1 MSFFDEL
8 GRKITDAGKAASEK
22 AKDLAEV
29 THLNSVIKEKQ
40 AQADALTA
48 ELGEAYFNAHVNDK
62 NCEFY
67 DKVDEIDNLKK
78 AIDDCRSSILEI
90 KGLVECPFCGTQFD
104 ADENC
109 CPNCGKAIP
118 RRAQSIVSG
127 NGEEKLI
134 CAVCGYHMRPGSNF
148 CIMCGTPVKK
158 EDSAKTE
165 ESAVRVFTPA
175 EKKPAASTPLAEER
189 PVNVPTGVSHAA
201 SSPVNTPES
210 VPFAAAAPINKA
222 ASVPPAAASPVNAAA
237 SVPPVAASPVNAAA
251 SVPPVAAS
259 PVNAA
264 ASVPPVAA
272 SPVNAAASVPPVAA
286 SPVNAAAAPENVPS
300 ADFSSIDTQKT
311 ENHTVFF
318 ENSAPD
324 TPADRGNPLKT
335 ESSVPGAQSD
345 ISESDELDAIAA
357 KAAAEIS
364 RMTAEKIA
372 ARQKTGAVPFSNSA
386 PEEELPDFD
395 AIDDGLIVEEQFISD
410 NNTDGGSP
418 RAAVSRPSINGCRCK
433 KCGAPMA
440 ANAVFCPKCG
450 AQNKKEHT
458 SAPVC
463 PCCGAFVGTGMT
475 FCPEC
480 GSKLTQ

>member
-67 DKVDEIDNLKK
+67 DKVNEIDNLKK

-118 RRAQSIVSG
+118 RRAQSVVSG

-175 EKKPAASTPLAEER
+175 EKKSAASAPLAEER

-222 ASVPPAAASPVNAAA
+222 ASVQ
-237 SVPPVAASPVNAAA
+237 PVAASPVNAAA
-251 SVPPVAAS
+251 SVQPVAAS
-259 PVNAA
+259 T
-264 ASVPPVAA
+264 
-272 SPVNAAASVPPVAA
+272 VNAAASVPPVAA
-286 SPVNAAAAPENVPS
+286 SPVNAAAAPEKVPS
-300 ADFSSIDTQKT
+300 AGFSSIDTQKT

-324 TPADRGNPLKT
+324 TLADRGNPLKT

-372 ARQKTGAVPFSNSA
+372 ARQKAGAVPFSNSA

-410 NNTDGGSP
+410 NNSDGGSP

>member
-118 RRAQSIVSG
+118 RRAQSVVSG

-175 EKKPAASTPLAEER
+175 EKKPAASAPLAEER

-201 SSPVNTPES
+201 SSPVNAPES
-210 VPFAAAAPINKA
+210 VPFAAASPVNAAASVQPAAAAHINKA
-222 ASVPPAAASPVNAAA
+222 ASVPPVAAAPINKAA

-272 SPVNAAASVPPVAA
+272 SPM
-286 SPVNAAAAPENVPS
+286 NAAAAPENVPS
-300 ADFSSIDTQKT
+300 AGFSSVDTQKT

-318 ENSAPD
+318 ENSDPIA
-324 TPADRGNPLKT
+324 PADRGNPLKT

-345 ISESDELDAIAA
+345 ISESDGLDAIAA

-372 ARQKTGAVPFSNSA
+372 ARQKAGAVPFSNSA

-395 AIDDGLIVEEQFISD
+395 AIDDGLIVEDQFISD
-410 NNTDGGSP
+410 NNSDGGSP

>member
-118 RRAQSIVSG
+118 RRAQSVVSG

-175 EKKPAASTPLAEER
+175 EKKPAASAPLAEER

-222 ASVPPAAASPVNAAA
+222 ASVPP
-237 SVPPVAASPVNAAA
+237 VAASPVNAAA
-251 SVPPVAAS
+251 SVQPVAAS
-259 PVNAA
+259 PI
-264 ASVPPVAA
+264 
-272 SPVNAAASVPPVAA
+272 
-286 SPVNAAAAPENVPS
+286 NAAAAPENVPS
-300 ADFSSIDTQKT
+300 AGFSSVDTQKT

-318 ENSAPD
+318 ENSDPIA
-324 TPADRGNPLKT
+324 PADRGNPLKT

-372 ARQKTGAVPFSNSA
+372 ARQKAGAVPFSNSA

-395 AIDDGLIVEEQFISD
+395 AIDDGLIVEDQFISD
-410 NNTDGGSP
+410 NNSDGGSP
-418 RAAVSRPSINGCRCK
+418 RAAVSRPSIKGCRCK

>member
-67 DKVDEIDNLKK
+67 DKVNEIDNLKK

-90 KGLVECPFCGTQFD
+90 KGLVECLFCGTQFD

-118 RRAQSIVSG
+118 RRALSVVSG

-134 CAVCGYHMRPGSNF
+134 CAVCGYHMRPDSNF

-175 EKKPAASTPLAEER
+175 EKKPAASAPLAEER

-210 VPFAAAAPINKA
+210 VPFAAASA
-222 ASVPPAAASPVNAAA
+222 PVNT
-237 SVPPVAASPVNAAA
+237 
-251 SVPPVAAS
+251 
-259 PVNAA
+259 
-264 ASVPPVAA
+264 
-272 SPVNAAASVPPVAA
+272 AASVPPVAA

-300 ADFSSIDTQKT
+300 AGFSSIDTQKT

-324 TPADRGNPLKT
+324 TPADRGNPMKT
-335 ESSVPGAQSD
+335 ESAVPAAQSGV
-345 ISESDELDAIAA
+345 SEDSELDAIAA

-372 ARQKTGAVPFSNSA
+372 ARQKAGAVPFSNSA

-410 NNTDGGSP
+410 NNSDSGSP

>member
-67 DKVDEIDNLKK
+67 DKVNEIDNLKK

-118 RRAQSIVSG
+118 RRAQSVVSG

-175 EKKPAASTPLAEER
+175 EKKPAASAPLAEER

-201 SSPVNTPES
+201 ASPINTAASVPHAASAPVNT
-210 VPFAAAAPINKA
+210 A
-222 ASVPPAAASPVNAAA
+222 ASVPPMAAAPVNAAA
-237 SVPPVAASPVNAAA
+237 SVPPVAASPVNATA

-259 PVNAA
+259 PI
-264 ASVPPVAA
+264 
-272 SPVNAAASVPPVAA
+272 
-286 SPVNAAAAPENVPS
+286 NAAAAPENVPS
-300 ADFSSIDTQKT
+300 AGFSSVDTQKT

-335 ESSVPGAQSD
+335 ESSVPGAQPGV
-345 ISESDELDAIAA
+345 SEDSELDAIAA

-410 NNTDGGSP
+410 NNSDGGSP

>member
-67 DKVDEIDNLKK
+67 DKVNEIDNLKK

-175 EKKPAASTPLAEER
+175 EKKSAASAPLAEER

-210 VPFAAAAPINKA
+210 VPFAAAAPVNK
-222 ASVPPAAASPVNAAA
+222 AA
-237 SVPPVAASPVNAAA
+237 SVPPVAASPI
-251 SVPPVAAS
+251 
-259 PVNAA
+259 
-264 ASVPPVAA
+264 
-272 SPVNAAASVPPVAA
+272 
-286 SPVNAAAAPENVPS
+286 NAAAAPENVPS
-300 ADFSSIDTQKT
+300 AGFSSVDTQKT

-318 ENSAPD
+318 ENSDPD

-386 PEEELPDFD
+386 SEEELPDFD

-463 PCCGAFVGTGMT
+463 PCCGAFVGAGMT

>member
-175 EKKPAASTPLAEER
+175 EKKSAASAPLAEER

-201 SSPVNTPES
+201 SSPINT
-210 VPFAAAAPINKA
+210 A
-222 ASVPPAAASPVNAAA
+222 ASVPHAAASPVNAAA
-237 SVPPVAASPVNAAA
+237 SVPPVAASPI
-251 SVPPVAAS
+251 
-259 PVNAA
+259 
-264 ASVPPVAA
+264 
-272 SPVNAAASVPPVAA
+272 
-286 SPVNAAAAPENVPS
+286 NAAAAPENVPS
-300 ADFSSIDTQKT
+300 AGFSSVDIQKT

-410 NNTDGGSP
+410 NNSDGGSP
-418 RAAVSRPSINGCRCK
+418 RATVSRPSINGCRCK

>member
-40 AQADALTA
+40 AQADVLTA

-118 RRAQSIVSG
+118 RRAQSVVSG
-127 NGEEKLI
+127 SGEEKLI

-148 CIMCGTPVKK
+148 CIICGTPVKK

-175 EKKPAASTPLAEER
+175 EKKPAASAPLAEER

-222 ASVPPAAASPVNAAA
+222 ASVPPVAASHINAAA
-237 SVPPVAASPVNAAA
+237 SVPPVAASPM
-251 SVPPVAAS
+251 
-259 PVNAA
+259 
-264 ASVPPVAA
+264 
-272 SPVNAAASVPPVAA
+272 
-286 SPVNAAAAPENVPS
+286 NAAAAPENMPS
-300 ADFSSIDTQKT
+300 AGFSSVDTPKT

-318 ENSAPD
+318 ENSDPIA
-324 TPADRGNPLKT
+324 PADRGNPLKT
-335 ESSVPGAQSD
+335 ENSVPGAQSD

-372 ARQKTGAVPFSNSA
+372 ARQKAGAVPFSNSA

-395 AIDDGLIVEEQFISD
+395 AIDDGLIVEDQFISD
-410 NNTDGGSP
+410 NNSDGGSP

>member
-67 DKVDEIDNLKK
+67 DKVDEIDKLKK

-118 RRAQSIVSG
+118 RRAQSVVSG
-127 NGEEKLI
+127 SGEEKLV

-165 ESAVRVFTPA
+165 ESAVRVFIPA
-175 EKKPAASTPLAEER
+175 EKKPAASAPLAEER
-189 PVNVPTGVSHAA
+189 PVNVPTGVPHATP
-201 SSPVNTPES
+201 SPVNTPES

-222 ASVPPAAASPVNAAA
+222 ASVPPTAAAPINTPTSVPSTAASPINAAA
-237 SVPPVAASPVNAAA
+237 SVPPVASAPVNTAA
-251 SVPPVAAS
+251 SIPPVAVS
-259 PVNAA
+259 PINAA
-264 ASVPPVAA
+264 T
-272 SPVNAAASVPPVAA
+272 
-286 SPVNAAAAPENVPS
+286 APENVPS
-300 ADFSSIDTQKT
+300 AGFSSVDTQKT

-318 ENSAPD
+318 ENSDPVA
-324 TPADRGNPLKT
+324 PADRSIPLKT
-335 ESSVPGAQSD
+335 ESSVPGAKSD

-372 ARQKTGAVPFSNSA
+372 ARQKAGAVPFSNSD

-410 NNTDGGSP
+410 NNSDGGSL

>member
-67 DKVDEIDNLKK
+67 DKVNEIDNLKK

-118 RRAQSIVSG
+118 RRAQSVVSG

-175 EKKPAASTPLAEER
+175 EKKPAASAPLAEER

-201 SSPVNTPES
+201 ASPINTAAS

-222 ASVPPAAASPVNAAA
+222 ASVPPVAAAPINKAA
-237 SVPPVAASPVNAAA
+237 SVPPVAASPI
-251 SVPPVAAS
+251 
-259 PVNAA
+259 
-264 ASVPPVAA
+264 
-272 SPVNAAASVPPVAA
+272 
-286 SPVNAAAAPENVPS
+286 NAAAAPENVPS
-300 ADFSSIDTQKT
+300 AGFSSVDTQKT

-372 ARQKTGAVPFSNSA
+372 ARQKAGAVPFSNSA

-410 NNTDGGSP
+410 NNSDGGSP

>member
-118 RRAQSIVSG
+118 RRAQSVVSG
-127 NGEEKLI
+127 SGEEKLI

-175 EKKPAASTPLAEER
+175 EKKPAASAPLAEER

-222 ASVPPAAASPVNAAA
+222 ASVPPVAASHINAAA
-237 SVPPVAASPVNAAA
+237 SVPPVAASPM
-251 SVPPVAAS
+251 
-259 PVNAA
+259 
-264 ASVPPVAA
+264 
-272 SPVNAAASVPPVAA
+272 
-286 SPVNAAAAPENVPS
+286 NAAAAPENVPS
-300 ADFSSIDTQKT
+300 AGFSSVDTQKT

-318 ENSAPD
+318 ENSDPIA
-324 TPADRGNPLKT
+324 PADRGNPLKT

-372 ARQKTGAVPFSNSA
+372 ARQKAGAVPFSNSA

-395 AIDDGLIVEEQFISD
+395 AIDDGLIVEDQFISD
-410 NNTDGGSP
+410 NNSDGGSP

>member
-40 AQADALTA
+40 AQADVLTA

-118 RRAQSIVSG
+118 RRAQSVVSG
-127 NGEEKLI
+127 SGEEKLI

-148 CIMCGTPVKK
+148 CIICGTPVKK

-175 EKKPAASTPLAEER
+175 EKKPAASAPLAEER

-222 ASVPPAAASPVNAAA
+222 ASVPPVAASHINAAA

-259 PVNAA
+259 PMNAT
-264 ASVPPVAA
+264 
-272 SPVNAAASVPPVAA
+272 
-286 SPVNAAAAPENVPS
+286 AAPENVPS
-300 ADFSSIDTQKT
+300 AGFSSVDTQKT

-318 ENSAPD
+318 ENSDPIA
-324 TPADRGNPLKT
+324 PADRGNPLKT

-372 ARQKTGAVPFSNSA
+372 ARQKAGAVPFSNSA

-395 AIDDGLIVEEQFISD
+395 AIDDGLIVEDQFISD
-410 NNTDGGSP
+410 NNSDGGSP

>member
-175 EKKPAASTPLAEER
+175 EKKPAASAPLAEER

-201 SSPVNTPES
+201 AS
-210 VPFAAAAPINKA
+210 PINTA
-222 ASVPPAAASPVNAAA
+222 ASVPHAASAAVNTAASVPHAAVSPVNAAA

-251 SVPPVAAS
+251 SVQPVAAS
-259 PVNAA
+259 PINT
-264 ASVPPVAA
+264 
-272 SPVNAAASVPPVAA
+272 
-286 SPVNAAAAPENVPS
+286 AAAPKKVPS
-300 ADFSSIDTQKT
+300 AGFSSVDTQKT

-324 TPADRGNPLKT
+324 TPVDRGNPLKT
-335 ESSVPGAQSD
+335 ESFVPAAQSD

-410 NNTDGGSP
+410 NNSDGGSP

>member
-8 GRKITDAGKAASEK
+8 GRKITDAGKAASDK

-118 RRAQSIVSG
+118 RRAQSVVSG
-127 NGEEKLI
+127 SGEEKLI

-175 EKKPAASTPLAEER
+175 EKKPAASAPLAEER

-210 VPFAAAAPINKA
+210 VPFAAAAPIHKA
-222 ASVPPAAASPVNAAA
+222 ASVPPVAASHINAAA
-237 SVPPVAASPVNAAA
+237 SVPPVAASPM
-251 SVPPVAAS
+251 
-259 PVNAA
+259 
-264 ASVPPVAA
+264 
-272 SPVNAAASVPPVAA
+272 
-286 SPVNAAAAPENVPS
+286 NAAAAPENVPS
-300 ADFSSIDTQKT
+300 AGFSSVDTQKT

-318 ENSAPD
+318 ENSDPIA
-324 TPADRGNPLKT
+324 PADRGNPLKT

-372 ARQKTGAVPFSNSA
+372 ARQKAGAVPFSNSA

-395 AIDDGLIVEEQFISD
+395 AIDDGLIVEDQFISD
-410 NNTDGGSP
+410 NNSDGGSP

-480 GSKLTQ
+480 GSRLTQ

>member
-67 DKVDEIDNLKK
+67 DKVNEIDNLKK

-118 RRAQSIVSG
+118 RRAQSVVSG

-175 EKKPAASTPLAEER
+175 EKKSAASAPLAEER

-222 ASVPPAAASPVNAAA
+222 ASVQPVAASPVNAAASVQPVAASTVNAAA
-237 SVPPVAASPVNAAA
+237 SVPPVAASPI
-251 SVPPVAAS
+251 
-259 PVNAA
+259 
-264 ASVPPVAA
+264 
-272 SPVNAAASVPPVAA
+272 
-286 SPVNAAAAPENVPS
+286 NAAAAPEKVPS
-300 ADFSSIDTQKT
+300 AGFSSIDTQKT

-318 ENSAPD
+318 ENSDPIA
-324 TPADRGNPLKT
+324 PADRGNPLKT

-372 ARQKTGAVPFSNSA
+372 ARQKAGAVPFSNSA

-410 NNTDGGSP
+410 NNSDGGSP

>member
-251 SVPPVAAS
+251 
-259 PVNAA
+259 
-264 ASVPPVAA
+264 
-272 SPVNAAASVPPVAA
+272 
-286 SPVNAAAAPENVPS
+286 APENVPS

>member
-118 RRAQSIVSG
+118 RRAQSVVSG

-175 EKKPAASTPLAEER
+175 EKKPAASAPLAEER

-201 SSPVNTPES
+201 ASPINTAAS

-222 ASVPPAAASPVNAAA
+222 ASVPP
-237 SVPPVAASPVNAAA
+237 VAASPI
-251 SVPPVAAS
+251 
-259 PVNAA
+259 
-264 ASVPPVAA
+264 
-272 SPVNAAASVPPVAA
+272 
-286 SPVNAAAAPENVPS
+286 NAAAAPENVPS
-300 ADFSSIDTQKT
+300 AGFSSVDTQKT

-372 ARQKTGAVPFSNSA
+372 ARQKAGAVPFSNSA

-410 NNTDGGSP
+410 NNSDGGSP

>member
-67 DKVDEIDNLKK
+67 DKVNEIDNLKK

-175 EKKPAASTPLAEER
+175 EKKSAASAPLAEER

-222 ASVPPAAASPVNAAA
+222 ASVPPMAASPINAAASVPPAAASPVNKAA
-237 SVPPVAASPVNAAA
+237 SVPPVAASPI
-251 SVPPVAAS
+251 
-259 PVNAA
+259 
-264 ASVPPVAA
+264 
-272 SPVNAAASVPPVAA
+272 
-286 SPVNAAAAPENVPS
+286 NAAAAPENVPS
-300 ADFSSIDTQKT
+300 AGFSSVDTQKT

-318 ENSAPD
+318 ENSDPD

-386 PEEELPDFD
+386 SEEELPDFD

-463 PCCGAFVGTGMT
+463 PCCGAFVGAGMT

>member
-118 RRAQSIVSG
+118 RRAQSVVSG

-175 EKKPAASTPLAEER
+175 EKKPAASAPLAEER

-222 ASVPPAAASPVNAAA
+222 ASVQ
-237 SVPPVAASPVNAAA
+237 PVAASPVNAAA
-251 SVPPVAAS
+251 SVQPVAAA
-259 PVNAA
+259 PINKA

-272 SPVNAAASVPPVAA
+272 SPI
-286 SPVNAAAAPENVPS
+286 NAAAAPENVPS
-300 ADFSSIDTQKT
+300 AGFSSVDTQKT

-318 ENSAPD
+318 ENSDPIA
-324 TPADRGNPLKT
+324 PADRGNPLKT

-372 ARQKTGAVPFSNSA
+372 ARQKAGAVPFSNSA

-395 AIDDGLIVEEQFISD
+395 AIDDGLIVEDQFISD
-410 NNTDGGSP
+410 NNSDGGSP

>member
-67 DKVDEIDNLKK
+67 DKVNEIDNLKK

-175 EKKPAASTPLAEER
+175 EKKSAASAPLAEER

-222 ASVPPAAASPVNAAA
+222 ASVQ
-237 SVPPVAASPVNAAA
+237 PVAASPVNAAA
-251 SVPPVAAS
+251 SVQ
-259 PVNAA
+259 
-264 ASVPPVAA
+264 
-272 SPVNAAASVPPVAA
+272 PVAA
-286 SPVNAAAAPENVPS
+286 SPVNAAAAPENVPP
-300 ADFSSIDTQKT
+300 AGFSSVDTQKT

-410 NNTDGGSP
+410 NNSDGGSP

>member
-29 THLNSVIKEKQ
+29 THLNSVMKEKQ

-67 DKVDEIDNLKK
+67 DKVDEINKLKK

-104 ADENC
+104 ADESC

-118 RRAQSIVSG
+118 RSAQSVVSDS
-127 NGEEKLI
+127 GEEKLI

-165 ESAVRVFTPA
+165 ESAVRIFTPA
-175 EKKPAASTPLAEER
+175 EKKPAASAPLAEER

-201 SSPVNTPES
+201 ASPVNTPER

-222 ASVPPAAASPVNAAA
+222 ASVPPVAAAPVNAAA
-237 SVPPVAASPVNAAA
+237 SAPSAASAPVNAPT
-251 SVPPVAAS
+251 SVPPVASA
-259 PVNAA
+259 PVNTAARAPHAA
-264 ASVPPVAA
+264 ASPI
-272 SPVNAAASVPPVAA
+272 NT
-286 SPVNAAAAPENVPS
+286 AAAPEKVPS
-300 ADFSSIDTQKT
+300 AEFSSVDTQKT

-318 ENSAPD
+318 ENSDPD
-324 TPADRGNPLKT
+324 TPAERSIPMKT
-335 ESSVPGAQSD
+335 ESTVPVAQSGV
-345 ISESDELDAIAA
+345 SEDSELDAIAA

-372 ARQKTGAVPFSNSA
+372 ARQKTGAVPFSNSS

-410 NNTDGGSP
+410 NNSDGGSP

>member
-175 EKKPAASTPLAEER
+175 EKKPAASAPLAEER
-189 PVNVPTGVSHAA
+189 PVNVPTGISHAA
-201 SSPVNTPES
+201 ASPINTAAS
-210 VPFAAAAPINKA
+210 VPFAAAAPINK
-222 ASVPPAAASPVNAAA
+222 AA

-259 PVNAA
+259 PI
-264 ASVPPVAA
+264 
-272 SPVNAAASVPPVAA
+272 
-286 SPVNAAAAPENVPS
+286 NAAAAPENVPS
-300 ADFSSIDTQKT
+300 AGFSSVDTQKT

-318 ENSAPD
+318 ENSDPD

-335 ESSVPGAQSD
+335 ESSVPAAQPGV
-345 ISESDELDAIAA
+345 SEDSELDAIAA

-372 ARQKTGAVPFSNSA
+372 ARQKAGAVPFSNSA

-410 NNTDGGSP
+410 NNSDGGSP

>member
-67 DKVDEIDNLKK
+67 DKVNEIDNLKK

-118 RRAQSIVSG
+118 RRAQSVVSG

-175 EKKPAASTPLAEER
+175 EKKPAASAPLAEDR

-201 SSPVNTPES
+201 SSPVN
-210 VPFAAAAPINKA
+210 
-222 ASVPPAAASPVNAAA
+222 AAA
-237 SVPPVAASPVNAAA
+237 SVQPVAASPVNAAA
-251 SVPPVAAS
+251 SVPPVAAF

-272 SPVNAAASVPPVAA
+272 SPI
-286 SPVNAAAAPENVPS
+286 NAAAAPENVPS
-300 ADFSSIDTQKT
+300 ADFSSVDTQKT

-410 NNTDGGSP
+410 NNSDGGSP
-418 RAAVSRPSINGCRCK
+418 RAAVSRPSINGCHCK

>member
-118 RRAQSIVSG
+118 RRAQSVVSG

-175 EKKPAASTPLAEER
+175 EKKPAASAPLAEER

-222 ASVPPAAASPVNAAA
+222 ASVQ
-237 SVPPVAASPVNAAA
+237 PVAASPVNAAA

-264 ASVPPVAA
+264 ASIPPVAA
-272 SPVNAAASVPPVAA
+272 SPVNAAASVQPVAAAPINKAASVPPVAA
-286 SPVNAAAAPENVPS
+286 SPINAAAAPENVPS
-300 ADFSSIDTQKT
+300 AGFSSVDTQKT

-318 ENSAPD
+318 ENSDPIA
-324 TPADRGNPLKT
+324 PADRGNPLKT

-372 ARQKTGAVPFSNSA
+372 ARQKAGAVPFSNSA

-395 AIDDGLIVEEQFISD
+395 AIDDGLIVEDQFISD
-410 NNTDGGSP
+410 NNSDGGSP

>member
-67 DKVDEIDNLKK
+67 DKVNEIDNLKK

-175 EKKPAASTPLAEER
+175 EKKSAASAPLAEER

-222 ASVPPAAASPVNAAA
+222 ASVPPMAASPINAAASVPPAAASPVNKAA
-237 SVPPVAASPVNAAA
+237 SVPPVAASPI
-251 SVPPVAAS
+251 
-259 PVNAA
+259 
-264 ASVPPVAA
+264 
-272 SPVNAAASVPPVAA
+272 
-286 SPVNAAAAPENVPS
+286 NAAAAPENVPS
-300 ADFSSIDTQKT
+300 AGFSSVDTQKT

-318 ENSAPD
+318 ENSDPD

-335 ESSVPGAQSD
+335 ESSVPGAQSGV
-345 ISESDELDAIAA
+345 SEDSELDAIAA

-410 NNTDGGSP
+410 NNSDGGSP

>member
-40 AQADALTA
+40 AQADVLTA

-118 RRAQSIVSG
+118 RRAQSVVSG
-127 NGEEKLI
+127 SGEEKLI

-175 EKKPAASTPLAEER
+175 EKKPAASAPLAEER

-222 ASVPPAAASPVNAAA
+222 ASVPPVAASHINAAA

-259 PVNAA
+259 PM
-264 ASVPPVAA
+264 
-272 SPVNAAASVPPVAA
+272 
-286 SPVNAAAAPENVPS
+286 NAAAAPENVPS
-300 ADFSSIDTQKT
+300 AGFSSVDTQKT

-318 ENSAPD
+318 ENSDPIA
-324 TPADRGNPLKT
+324 PADRGNPLKT

-372 ARQKTGAVPFSNSA
+372 ARQKAGAVPFSNSA

-395 AIDDGLIVEEQFISD
+395 AIDDGLIVEDQFISD
-410 NNTDGGSP
+410 NNSDGGSP

>member
-67 DKVDEIDNLKK
+67 DKVKEIDNLKK

-175 EKKPAASTPLAEER
+175 EKKPAASAPLAEER

-210 VPFAAAAPINKA
+210 VPFAAAAPVNKA
-222 ASVPPAAASPVNAAA
+222 ASVPPVAASPVNVAA

-259 PVNAA
+259 PI
-264 ASVPPVAA
+264 
-272 SPVNAAASVPPVAA
+272 
-286 SPVNAAAAPENVPS
+286 NAAAAPENVPS
-300 ADFSSIDTQKT
+300 AGFSSVDTQKT

-324 TPADRGNPLKT
+324 TPADRGNPMKT
-335 ESSVPGAQSD
+335 ESAVPAAQSD

-410 NNTDGGSP
+410 NNSDGGSP

>member
-67 DKVDEIDNLKK
+67 DKVNEIDNLKK

-90 KGLVECPFCGTQFD
+90 KGLVECPFCGAQFD

-175 EKKPAASTPLAEER
+175 EKKPAASAPLAEER

-222 ASVPPAAASPVNAAA
+222 ASVQPVTTSPVNAAA
-237 SVPPVAASPVNAAA
+237 SVQPVAASPI
-251 SVPPVAAS
+251 
-259 PVNAA
+259 
-264 ASVPPVAA
+264 
-272 SPVNAAASVPPVAA
+272 
-286 SPVNAAAAPENVPS
+286 NAAAAPENVPS
-300 ADFSSIDTQKT
+300 AGFSSIDTQKT

-372 ARQKTGAVPFSNSA
+372 ARQKAGAVPFSNSA

-410 NNTDGGSP
+410 NNSDSGSP

>member
-175 EKKPAASTPLAEER
+175 EKKPAASAPLAEER
-189 PVNVPTGVSHAA
+189 PVNVPTGISHAA
-201 SSPVNTPES
+201 ASPINTAAS

-222 ASVPPAAASPVNAAA
+222 ASVPPVAAAPINKAA

-259 PVNAA
+259 PI
-264 ASVPPVAA
+264 
-272 SPVNAAASVPPVAA
+272 
-286 SPVNAAAAPENVPS
+286 NAAAAPENVPS
-300 ADFSSIDTQKT
+300 AGFSSVDTQKT

-318 ENSAPD
+318 ENSDPD

-335 ESSVPGAQSD
+335 ESSVPAAQPGV
-345 ISESDELDAIAA
+345 SEDSELDAIAA

-372 ARQKTGAVPFSNSA
+372 ARQKAGAVPFSNSA

-410 NNTDGGSP
+410 NNSDGGSP

>member
-40 AQADALTA
+40 AQADVLTA

-78 AIDDCRSSILEI
+78 SIDDCRSSILEI

-118 RRAQSIVSG
+118 RRAQSVVSG
-127 NGEEKLI
+127 SGEEKLI

-175 EKKPAASTPLAEER
+175 EKKPAASAPLAEER

-222 ASVPPAAASPVNAAA
+222 ASVPPVAASHINAAA

-259 PVNAA
+259 PM
-264 ASVPPVAA
+264 
-272 SPVNAAASVPPVAA
+272 
-286 SPVNAAAAPENVPS
+286 NAAAAPENVPS
-300 ADFSSIDTQKT
+300 AGFSSVDTQKK

-318 ENSAPD
+318 ENSDPIA
-324 TPADRGNPLKT
+324 PADRGNPLKT

-372 ARQKTGAVPFSNSA
+372 ARQKAGAVPFSNSA

-395 AIDDGLIVEEQFISD
+395 AIDNGLIVEDQFISD
-410 NNTDGGSP
+410 NNSDGGSP

>member
-40 AQADALTA
+40 AQADVLTA

-118 RRAQSIVSG
+118 RRAQSVVSG
-127 NGEEKLI
+127 SGEEKLI

-148 CIMCGTPVKK
+148 CIICGTPVKK

-175 EKKPAASTPLAEER
+175 EKKPAASAPLAEER

-222 ASVPPAAASPVNAAA
+222 ASVPPVAASHINAAASVPPVAASHINAAA

-259 PVNAA
+259 PMNAT
-264 ASVPPVAA
+264 
-272 SPVNAAASVPPVAA
+272 
-286 SPVNAAAAPENVPS
+286 AAPENVPS
-300 ADFSSIDTQKT
+300 AGFSSVDTQKT

-318 ENSAPD
+318 ENSDPIA
-324 TPADRGNPLKT
+324 PADRGNPLKT

-372 ARQKTGAVPFSNSA
+372 ARQKAGAVPFSNSA

-395 AIDDGLIVEEQFISD
+395 AIDDGLIVEDQFISD
-410 NNTDGGSP
+410 NNSDGGSP